1 MNGGAARTTT
11 GSVTGHLP
19 PPTHTHLGPDLQ
31 NSSQEYRKLFYEHS
45 DDTVLHVNLP
55 HEKLSIPCKMFLKLD
70 VRRKLNVTGIIV
82 ISKII
87 VRLS

>member
-19 PPTHTHLGPDLQ
+19 PHTHIWGPIYKIALR
-31 NSSQEYRKLFYEHS
+31 NIVSYFTNTIS

-55 HEKLSIPCKMFLKLD
+55 HEKLSSPCKMFLKLD